1 MTSGPS
7 HLNVLRNGLGIG
19 PWIRVFRHHSLDSEN
34 VDILPGLP
42 TPPVT
47 SDSSGE
53 AVGSGGTGQAS
64 FEEGSI
70 TRIFE
75 HTNPGALG
83 TGRPTRAIEAV
94 CFPWREK
101 LPSCGLRVEVEH
113 GDLIARSFEVPALR
127 R

>member
-1 MTSGPS
+1 MTTGPS
-7 HLNVLRNGLGIG
+7 HLNVLRNGWASGLGFDYLDI
-19 PWIRVFRHHSLDSEN
+19 IADDSEN
-34 VDILPGLP
+34 VDILPDLP

-53 AVGSGGTGQAS
+53 AVGSGGTGQVS

-94 CFPWREK
+94 CFPWRE
-101 LPSCGLRVEVEH
+101 SYRRVV
-113 GDLIARSFEVPALR
+113 SALR
-127 R
+127 